1 MNGRNESDGAPV
13 KSFRAGVPNHRAADR
28 YRSVDQLVPGRP
40 RNNLLFPLYLLSES
54 EQSFILKNLLF
65 WKMTGFS
72 RLHLCHLS
80 AKNLTHKLA
89 KCVKNRRL
97 WKVSSRRGKGPVKRQ
112 KSLQLPKKKKAFN
125 RQYQEFYLKYGFNAT
140 GDSHRPSRLCIIC
153 GDRLSNE
160 AMKPSKL
167 LRHLHH
173 VV

>member
-1 MNGRNESDGAPV
+1 
-13 KSFRAGVPNHRAADR
+13 
-28 YRSVDQLVPGRP
+28 
-40 RNNLLFPLYLLSES
+40 
-54 EQSFILKNLLF
+54 
-65 WKMTGFS
+65 MTGFS

-153 GDRLSNE
+153 GDRLFNE

-173 VV
+173 VVEVYLDNRERNVELLVLVLYLFFHVYFFYNLFRGQRGC